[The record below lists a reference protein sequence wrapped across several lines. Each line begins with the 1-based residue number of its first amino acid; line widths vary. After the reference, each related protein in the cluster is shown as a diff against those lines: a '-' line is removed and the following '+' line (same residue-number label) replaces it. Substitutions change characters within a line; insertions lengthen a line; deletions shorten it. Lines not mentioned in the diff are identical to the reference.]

1 MDFFSQKY
9 IKSLL
14 KEHQIYPSKRFGQN
28 FLVDKTVFEKIIGA
42 ANLSPEDTV
51 LEIGPGIGNL
61 TQELAK
67 KAKRV
72 VAVEKDKKMVEVL
85 KETLKDFKN
94 VEIIQG
100 DILKLPTTN
109 YSLPTNYKVVANL
122 PYYITSPVIRN
133 FLELPEVRPR
143 EIVLMVQREVAE
155 RICSKPPKMNLLA
168 VSVQFYGEPKIISSV
183 SKNSFWPK
191 PKVDS
196 AILKIIV
203 NRKQLTVNRDLFF
216 KIVKAGFSQPRK
228 QLVNNFARK
237 LALSPPNGLK
247 LDKDKI
253 KYWLLKNKINYI
265 RRAETLNIQ
274 NWVNLVK
281 SFSEF

>member
-14 KEHQIYPSKRFGQN
+14 KKHQIYPSKRFGQN
-28 FLVDKTVFEKIIGA
+28 FLVDKTVFGKIIGA

-72 VAVEKDKKMVEVL
+72 VAVEKDGKMVEVL

-253 KYWLLKNKINYI
+253 KSWLLKNKINYI